1 MLMQNFEVTNK
12 EHYGMLWLFCSG
24 QFFSLPLIRYIVNEG
39 LAKIATE
46 QFTNNDFITAIAI
59 N

>member
-1 MLMQNFEVTNK
+1 MIC
-12 EHYGMLWLFCSG
+12 YGVFCSG
-24 QFFSLPLIRYIVNEG
+24 QCFSLPLIRYIVNEG
-39 LAKIATE
+39 LPKIATE

>member
-1 MLMQNFEVTNK
+1 MVF
-12 EHYGMLWLFCSG
+12 YGIFCSG